1 MKHIFTRDDM
11 VVAFDKGFSKD
22 NRKIFLGELEALFRV
37 RNKQAQEVYKLI
49 KKEELVGL
57 K

>member
-11 VVAFDKGFSKD
+11 VVAFDKGFSKS

-37 RNKQAQEVYKLI
+37 RNKQAQEVYKLM
-49 KKEELVGL
+49 KKEEVVI